1 MSVWSTIG
9 SVALAILILLIMI
22 TVHEFGHYVAGK
34 ILKFKID
41 EFSVGFGPPLV
52 KITLKKS
59 GELFAVRLI
68 PLGGYCAF
76 HGEDGLEE
84 QEPPAPFTEL
94 EEQDQGGGAN
104 AADHVELT
112 PAHSERSEEHVV
124 PAHSERSEESPG
136 SGEDFVQGDASATP
150 QHERKAEPPKRHW
163 TDDGSFTDMK
173 PWKRIIVLIAGA
185 AMNYLLA
192 LLFILI
198 EFFSYGQSVIQVGGV
213 EPSEQWGTEF
223 SFRAGDY
230 LLGAEGRNFY
240 LTTDV
245 AAAINHRAAGDKV
258 KFVVSRIQED
268 GTRREETVDIVLRN
282 AVEVRNSA
290 DFTGVW
296 GALGIGIETREDG
309 NRYYMLSTASCR
321 FGFFATLGRTFAYSF
336 KLAGSIFQVIGELFT
351 GQLGLDALGGPVTT
365 IKMTSQIAS
374 QGFRNFLEISALI
387 GVNLAVFNLLPIPAL
402 DGSKVVFTA
411 IEWIRGKPIS
421 RKVEAVIHAVGFL
434 LLIGFAILVDIL
446 QFV

>member
-1 MSVWSTIG
+1 
-9 SVALAILILLIMI
+9 
-22 TVHEFGHYVAGK
+22 
-34 ILKFKID
+34 
-41 EFSVGFGPPLV
+41 
-52 KITLKKS
+52 
-59 GELFAVRLI
+59 
-68 PLGGYCAF
+68 
-76 HGEDGLEE
+76 
-84 QEPPAPFTEL
+84 
-94 EEQDQGGGAN
+94 
-104 AADHVELT
+104 
-112 PAHSERSEEHVV
+112 
-124 PAHSERSEESPG
+124 
-136 SGEDFVQGDASATP
+136 
-150 QHERKAEPPKRHW
+150 
-163 TDDGSFTDMK
+163 MK